1 MKTKKKKLISQMW
14 KCRQYYLMIL
24 PAILCVLI
32 FSYGP
37 MYGLQVAFRDYKIV
51 LGMSGS
57 KWIGFTHFEDLFSG
71 YYFPILIRN
80 TLLIS
85 IYSLLVGFPFPII
98 VALIL
103 HELGNG
109 KFKRVTQTILYAPHF
124 LSTVVLVGIINT
136 LFAYSTGVINAILN
150 MIGLESVYFLTQP
163 GIFRHLY
170 VWSGVWQGMGWNAII
185 YLAALAGVDP
195 SLYEAADIDGAT
207 RMQKIININI
217 PTIAPTIIIML
228 ILQVGSIANVGY
240 EKIFLLQNELNAEA
254 SEVISTYVYRRGLI
268 DQNYGFSTAVGLFNN
283 VVNIILLMIAN
294 AISRKFSETSLF

>member
-37 MYGLQVAFRDYKIV
+37 MYGLQVAFKDYKIV

-57 KWIGFTHFEDLFSG
+57 KWIGFAHFEDLFSG

-124 LSTVVLVGIINT
+124 LSTVVLIGIINT

-150 MIGLESVYFLTQP
+150 MLGLESVYFLTQP

-228 ILQVGSIANVGY
+228 ILQVGSIANIGY
-240 EKIFLLQNELNAEA
+240 EKIFLLQNELNAEV
-254 SEVISTYVYRRGLI
+254 SEVISTYVYRRGLV

>member
-57 KWIGFTHFEDLFSG
+57 KWIGFAHFEDLFSG

-124 LSTVVLVGIINT
+124 LSTVVLIGIINT

-150 MIGLESVYFLTQP
+150 MFGFESVYFLTQP
-163 GIFRHLY
+163 SIFRHLY

-217 PTIAPTIIIML
+217 PTISPTIIITL
-228 ILQVGSIANVGY
+228 ILQVGAIANVGY
-240 EKIFLLQNELNAEA
+240 EKIFLLQNELNAEV
-254 SEVISTYVYRRGLI
+254 SEVISTYVYRRGLV